1 MTNEVRY
8 DVNTK
13 IDQYHFTKKPYCL
26 DGNVIDD
33 LDLPNFSG
41 KEIFI
46 LKEIIAVNAIVFGNL
61 QLFDKSQLN
70 LLKNY

>member
-41 KEIFI
+41 KEIFL
-46 LKEIIAVNAIVFGNL
+46 LKEIIAVNAIVFGHL
-61 QLFDKSQLN
+61 Q
-70 LLKNY
+70 